1 MKNKSFVIDYLF
13 ILLGS
18 ILYAISTLMFIFPI
32 GLVLGGTSGIS
43 IILTE
48 ILPFSPGI
56 ILSVINFS
64 LIILAFCLLGKDMAI
79 KTLVGSVLTTAFIGI
94 FEKPLTFDAPLVDNP
109 YLSSL
114 IGAVII
120 AVASGIMF
128 YVDSS
133 SGGTDII
140 ALIVKKFSHIQIGK
154 AILFTDILIVLVGGA
169 MLGMTILLASVL
181 GLLVK
186 SLGIDFVI
194 FSIKKLQSQRNAKEE
209 NPL

>member
-209 NPL
+209 NTL

>member
-1 MKNKSFVIDYLF
+1 MKNKSFVTDYLF

-154 AILFTDILIVLVGGA
+154 AILVTDILIVLVGGA
-169 MLGMTILLASVL
+169 MLVMTILLASVL

-194 FSIKKLQSQRNAKEE
+194 SLIKKLQSQRNAKEE